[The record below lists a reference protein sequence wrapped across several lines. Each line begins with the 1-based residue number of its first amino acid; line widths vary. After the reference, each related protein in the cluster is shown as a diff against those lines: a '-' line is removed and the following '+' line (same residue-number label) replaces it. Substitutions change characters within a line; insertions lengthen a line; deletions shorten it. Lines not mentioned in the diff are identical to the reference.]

1 MEHAPIVDADGHV
14 LEPPTGMAERAPTK
28 FRDRICQ
35 SVTRPDGSEWLRYS
49 GGERPANGL
58 ALAGAGGMSP
68 ADRERARRGEMK
80 YTEVRAGAFRPL
92 PRLVDMDADGIEQAV
107 LYPTLLL
114 GLPAL
119 EDAEFAEAQANAY
132 NEWLAEYC
140 AAAPERLFGARVVPH
155 QDVARAGRVIHRAP
169 EFGLVRRF
177 LPTNAAVD

>member
-14 LEPPTGMAERAPTK
+14 LEPPTGMAERAPVK
-28 FRDRICQ
+28 FRDRVWQI
-35 SVTRPDGSEWLRYS
+35 VRRPDGSEWLRYN

-58 ALAGAGGMSP
+58 ALAGGGGMSA

-80 YTEVRAGAFRPL
+80 YPEVRAGAFRPL

-119 EDAEFAEAQANAY
+119 EDADF
-132 NEWLAEYC
+132 
-140 AAAPERLFGARVVPH
+140 
-155 QDVARAGRVIHRAP
+155 
-169 EFGLVRRF
+169 
-177 LPTNAAVD
+177 AAVHAHARTAWPAD

>member
-1 MEHAPIVDADGHV
+1 
-14 LEPPTGMAERAPTK
+14 
-28 FRDRICQ
+28 
-35 SVTRPDGSEWLRYS
+35 
-49 GGERPANGL
+49 
-58 ALAGAGGMSP
+58 MSA

-92 PRLVDMDADGIEQAV
+92 PRLVDMDTDGIEQAV

-140 AAAPERLFGARVVPH
+140 AAAPERLFGVGVVPH
-155 QDVARAGRVIHRAP
+155 QDVARAVRVFRRAP
-169 EFGLVRRF
+169 DLGLVGGSLRPHPPRGGHKVHHPV
-177 LPTNAAVD
+177 LYPLLRACEG